1 MSILVAVIIVII
13 LLLAGILLIPFRLSL
28 SVVKD
33 GTYLQGFYKI
43 SYLGFTLIKEEIHSP
58 QPETIK
64 EVEEPEETEEAREA
78 KILEKSEETLRKYHK
93 EPDRVAS
100 GEADKEIDREQDTM
114 RPPVDL
120 KLMINAFPRI
130 AHILIDLIRSIDIDR
145 LCCKLSFGLDDPVDT
160 AMMSGY
166 LWSIVYATGLYRAD
180 VFIEPRFDRVQ
191 LDGSLLID
199 LDARALW
206 AVVAAVKAL
215 EDKTVRKLILK
226 VAKGEMT

>member
-1 MSILVAVIIVII
+1 MSILAAVIIVII

-28 SVVKD
+28 SMVKD
-33 GTYLQGFYKI
+33 GMYLQGFYKI
-43 SYLGFTLIKEEIHSP
+43 SYLGITLVKDEIPS
-58 QPETIK
+58 QQTETIK
-64 EVEEPEETEEAREA
+64 GVDEPEETEEAQEA
-78 KILEKSEETLRKYHK
+78 KILEKSEGILRGYDE
-93 EPDRVAS
+93 EP
-100 GEADKEIDREQDTM
+100 DTM

-120 KLMINAFPRI
+120 KLMIDAFPRI